1 MRYFVPIFFVVAMA
15 STAFA
20 GGQLI
25 LASTMS
31 PYDTGLWT
39 ELLPKFEQ
47 QYDCK
52 ILLYSLP
59 TGKALKL
66 LADGNADVAV
76 VHDRPAE
83 DAALKAGFG
92 SGAWDVMY
100 NDFVLV
106 GPPANPAGI
115 DSGCADAKAA
125 LGRIAATKTKFYSRA
140 DLSGT
145 HQKELALWK
154 EAGIDPV
161 DQDWYAATGLGTVKV
176 LEKANK
182 DGAYTLADR
191 ATWLAYT
198 KDYPSLAILC
208 QRDPLMLNF
217 IRVIPGAPAKHPQV
231 NYDMAMNFVRFITSP
246 GVQEMIRV
254 SGVDKYGEPLY
265 IPDAK
270 GKP

>member
-1 MRYFVPIFFVVAMA
+1 MKYLVFILTLLLLA
-15 STAFA
+15 SVSYA
-20 GGQLI
+20 GDQLI

-39 ELLPKFEQ
+39 ELLPQFET
-47 QYDCK
+47 QYGCK
-52 ILLYSLP
+52 VLLYSVP

-83 DAALKAGFG
+83 DAALKSGFG

-125 LGRIAATKTKFYSRA
+125 MKKIAENKTKFYSRA

-145 HQKELALWK
+145 HQKEMALWK
-154 EAGIDPV
+154 AAGIGPLDC
-161 DQDWYAATGLGTVKV
+161 DWYAQTGLGTVKV

-182 DGAYTLADR
+182 DSAYTITDR
-191 ATWLAYT
+191 ATWLAYRN
-198 KDYPSLAILC
+198 DYPGLAILC
-208 QRDPLMLNF
+208 QRDPLMLNY
-217 IRVIPGAPAKHPQV
+217 IRVIPGTPAKYPQI
-231 NYDMAMNFVRFITSP
+231 NYEMAMNFVRFITSP
-246 GVQEMIRV
+246 GVQELIRV

>member
-1 MRYFVPIFFVVAMA
+1 MRYFVSSLIIVAIA
-15 STAFA
+15 SSAFA
-20 GGQLI
+20 GGKLI

-39 ELLPKFEQ
+39 ELLPRFEQ

-52 ILLYSLP
+52 VLLYSLP

-125 LGRIAATKTKFYSRA
+125 FKKVAETKKKFYSRA
-140 DLSGT
+140 DMSGT
-145 HQKELALWK
+145 HQKEMALWQL
-154 EAGIDPV
+154 AGIDPV
-161 DQDWYAATGLGTVKV
+161 DQEWYAATGLGTVKV
-176 LEKANK
+176 LEKANR

-191 ATWLAYT
+191 ATWLAYK
-198 KDYPSLAILC
+198 KDYPNLAILC
-208 QRDPLMLNF
+208 QHDPLMLNY
-217 IRVIPGAPAKHPQV
+217 IRVIPGTPAKYPQI
-231 NYDMAMNFVRFITSP
+231 NYEMAMNFVRFITSP
-246 GVQEMIRV
+246 EVQEMINI

-270 GKP
+270 VKP

>member
-1 MRYFVPIFFVVAMA
+1 MRYFVSVFIIVAIA

-25 LASTMS
+25 VASTMS

-47 QYDCK
+47 QYDCR

-83 DAALKAGFG
+83 DAALRAGFG

-115 DSGCADAKAA
+115 DSGCAEAKAA
-125 LGRIAATKTKFYSRA
+125 LRKIAETKAKFYSRA
-140 DLSGT
+140 DQSGT
-145 HQKELALWK
+145 HQKEMALWK
-154 EAGIDPV
+154 GAGIDPA
-161 DQDWYAATGLGTVKV
+161 DEDWYVATGLGTVKV
-176 LEKANK
+176 LAKADK

-191 ATWLAYT
+191 ATWLAFQ
-198 KDYPSLAILC
+198 KDYPSLAIQC

-217 IRVIPGAPAKHPQV
+217 IRVIPGTPAKYPQI
-231 NYDMAMNFVRFITSP
+231 NYDLAMKFVRFITSP
-246 GVQEMIRV
+246 EVQELIRV
-254 SGVDKYGEPLY
+254 SGADKYGEPLY

-270 GKP
+270 HQ

>member
-1 MRYFVPIFFVVAMA
+1 MRYLASIVAIVAIA
-15 STAFA
+15 SSAFA
-20 GGQLI
+20 GQQLI

-52 ILLYSLP
+52 VLLYSLP

-66 LADGNADVAV
+66 LQDGNADVAV

-125 LGRIAATKTKFYSRA
+125 FKKIADAKAAFYSRA
-140 DLSGT
+140 DQSGT
-145 HQKELALWK
+145 HQKELALWRL
-154 EAGIDPV
+154 AGVDPV
-161 DQDWYAATGLGTVKV
+161 DSDWYGATGLGTVKV
-176 LEKANK
+176 LEKANR

-191 ATWLAYT
+191 ATWLAYK
-198 KDYPSLAILC
+198 KDYPNLAILC
-208 QRDPLMLNF
+208 QRDPAMLNY
-217 IRVIPGAPAKHPQV
+217 IRVIPGTPAKYPQI
-231 NYDMAMNFVRFITSP
+231 NYGLAITFVRFITSP
-246 GVQEMIRV
+246 EVQAMIKI

-265 IPDAK
+265 IPDAINK
-270 GKP
+270 

>member
-1 MRYFVPIFFVVAMA
+1 MRHFAPVITLLLLA

-20 GGQLI
+20 GGRLI

-31 PYDTGLWT
+31 PYDTGLWS

-47 QYDCK
+47 QYGCK
-52 ILLYSLP
+52 ILLFSVP

-106 GPPANPAGI
+106 GPPENPAGI

-125 LGRIAATKTKFYSRA
+125 LRKVSDAKAKFYSRA
-140 DLSGT
+140 DMSGT
-145 HQKELALWK
+145 HQKEVALW
-154 EAGIDPV
+154 EAAGIDPA
-161 DQDWYAATGLGTVKV
+161 DQDWYSETGLGTVKV

-191 ATWLAYT
+191 ATWLAYK
-198 KDYPSLAILC
+198 KDYPGLRIVC
-208 QRDPLMLNF
+208 QGDKLMLNF
-217 IRVIPGAPAKHPQV
+217 IRVIPGAPAKYPQIS
-231 NYDMAMNFVRFITSP
+231 YDLAMKFARFLTSP
-246 GVQEMIRV
+246 EAQEMIRV

-265 IPDAK
+265 IPDATVR
-270 GKP
+270 P